1 MAKHIGQVIELEM
14 NRIINIIVSL
24 LFLSLSARADVL
36 TSMLSALEEKT
47 WQSDF
52 TLSMTDEQS
61 QPLTYSGALTMQG
74 NRFALSMW
82 SMEAAYDGQTMYIY
96 SEDTEELTL
105 SSPTQEEL
113 LQTNPFLYAKALVP
127 VCRVEEKTLQGKD
140 IVVITLTP
148 NDTAAGIARFILR
161 VNGTTLLPSSAEIHE
176 TTGKTTSLRLINP
189 RYITT
194 PQSFRIEK
202 PDAFLND
209 LR

>member
-1 MAKHIGQVIELEM
+1 MKRLVHI
-14 NRIINIIVSL
+14 IITLL
-24 LFLSLSARADVL
+24 LFNLSAKADTL
-36 TSMLSALEEKT
+36 TAVLSALEEKA

-61 QPLTYSGALTMQG
+61 QPMTYSGTLTMQG
-74 NRFALSMW
+74 NRFTLSMW
-82 SMEAAYDGQTMYIY
+82 SMEAAYDGQTMYMY

-105 SSPTQEEL
+105 SSPSDEEL

-140 IVVITLTP
+140 AVVITLTP
-148 NDTAAGIARFILR
+148 DDTSAGIARFTLR
-161 VNGTTLLPSSAEIHE
+161 VNSTTLLPASVEIRE
-176 TTGKTTSLRLINP
+176 TTGKTTSLRLTNP

>member
-1 MAKHIGQVIELEM
+1 MKRLVHI
-14 NRIINIIVSL
+14 IIALL
-24 LFLSLSARADVL
+24 LFNLSAKADTL
-36 TSMLSALEEKT
+36 TAVLSALEEKA

-61 QPLTYSGALTMQG
+61 QPMTYSGSLTMQG

-82 SMEAAYDGQTMYIY
+82 SMEAAYDGQTMYMY

-105 SSPTQEEL
+105 SSPSDEEL

-140 IVVITLTP
+140 AVVITLTP
-148 NDTAAGIARFILR
+148 DDTSAGIARFILR
-161 VNGTTLLPSSAEIHE
+161 VNSTTLLPASVEIRE
-176 TTGKTTSLRLINP
+176 TTGKTTSLRLTNP

>member
-1 MAKHIGQVIELEM
+1 MKRLVHI
-14 NRIINIIVSL
+14 IITLL
-24 LFLSLSARADVL
+24 LFNLSAKADTLTAVL
-36 TSMLSALEEKT
+36 AALEEKA

-61 QPLTYSGALTMQG
+61 QPMTYSGTLTMQG

-82 SMEAAYDGQTMYIY
+82 SIEAAYDGQTMYMY

-105 SSPTQEEL
+105 SSPSDEEL

-140 IVVITLTP
+140 AVVITLTP
-148 NDTAAGIARFILR
+148 DDTSAGIARFTLR
-161 VNGTTLLPSSAEIHE
+161 VNSTTLLPASVEIRE
-176 TTGKTTSLRLINP
+176 TTGKTTSLRLTNP